1 MDERRRDPGTVE
13 TDANNRPM
21 RILISVVVPVYRVA
35 AYLTDCLDSV
45 LGQAGDIEVV
55 AVDDASDDGSAA
67 ILADRA
73 ARDARLRVVTLAGN
87 AGLGAAR
94 NAGVA
99 AATGDYVWFVDGDDW
114 LPDGSIAA
122 ATRRLR
128 EIDPDVLVL
137 GYGRVYADGRVET
150 HLPGVEAGV
159 RTDRPVTLATAPR
172 LVEHLWLACTKIFR
186 RSFLPVAFPAG
197 WYEDV
202 AFVLPALLAAD
213 RIALLDRDC
222 YAYRQR
228 DRQITRTVDDRHF
241 DVFLQWDRVFA
252 FMDADPARYAAV
264 RPAVFRRMIWHC
276 LQVLGHEQRIARSR
290 RRAFFLRVSAQYHR
304 HQPAAGAPMPA
315 GNEGVKQRLVAA
327 GAYHLYEGL
336 TAAWNARKR
345 LSGGARRPASAV
357 AAAPPPRQRE
367 RVAG

>member
-1 MDERRRDPGTVE
+1 M
-13 TDANNRPM
+13 A
-21 RILISVVVPVYRVA
+21 LISVVIPVFRVE
-35 AYLTDCLDSV
+35 AYLADCLDSV
-45 LGQAGDIEVV
+45 LGQPGDVEVI
-55 AVDDASDDGSAA
+55 AVDDASDDGSAE
-67 ILADRA
+67 ILAGYA
-73 ARDARLRVVTLAGN
+73 ARDDRVRVVTLAHN

-114 LPDGSIAA
+114 LPAGSVAA
-122 ATRRLR
+122 VTRRLR
-128 EIDPDVLVL
+128 ATEPDVLVL

-159 RTDRPVTLATAPR
+159 ATDGAVTLATAPR
-172 LVEHLWLACTKIFR
+172 LVEHLWLACTKVFR
-186 RSFLPVAFPAG
+186 RAFLPVAFPTG

-202 AFVLPALLAAD
+202 AFVLPALLAAE

-228 DRQITRTVDDRHF
+228 ERQITRTVDDRHF
-241 DVFLQWDRVFA
+241 DVFTQWDRVFA
-252 FMDADPARYAAV
+252 FMDADPGRHAAV

-290 RRAFFLRVSAQYHR
+290 RRAYFLRVSAQYHR
-304 HQPAAGAPMPA
+304 HQPAAGAPLPG

-327 GAYHLYEGL
+327 GAYNLYEGL
-336 TAAWNARKR
+336 MAAWSAGKR
-345 LSGGARRPASAV
+345 LSGNRRPAPV
-357 AAAPPPRQRE
+357 AAAPAVAPPPRE
-367 RVAG
+367 RVPG

>member
-1 MDERRRDPGTVE
+1 M
-13 TDANNRPM
+13 A
-21 RILISVVVPVYRVA
+21 LISVVIPVYRVET
-35 AYLTDCLDSV
+35 YLADCLDSV
-45 LGQAGDIEVV
+45 LGQPGDIEVV

-67 ILADRA
+67 ILAGYA
-73 ARDARLRVVTLAGN
+73 ARHDRLRVVTLPRN
-87 AGLGAAR
+87 SGLGAAR

-99 AATGDYVWFVDGDDW
+99 AATGEFVWFVDGDDW
-114 LPDGSIAA
+114 LPAGSVEAA
-122 ATRRLR
+122 AERLR
-128 EIDPDVLVL
+128 ATDPDVLVL
-137 GYGRVYADGRVET
+137 GYARRYPDGRVET

-159 RTDRPVTLATAPR
+159 RTDRPVTLAAAPR

-186 RSFLPVAFPAG
+186 RSFLPVAFPSG

-202 AFVLPALLAAD
+202 AFVLPALLAAE

-252 FMDADPARYAAV
+252 FMDTDPTRYAAA
-264 RPAVFRRMIWHC
+264 RSAVFRRMIWHC

-290 RRAFFLRVSAQYHR
+290 RRAYFLRVSDQYRR
-304 HQPAAGAPMPA
+304 HQPAAGAPMPG
-315 GNEGVKQRLVAA
+315 GNEGVKQRT
-327 GAYHLYEGL
+327 GRRRAYNLYQGL
-336 TAAWNARKR
+336 MAAWNVRKR
-345 LSGGARRPASAV
+345 LSGARRPAPV
-357 AAAPPPRQRE
+357 ASAPPQRE